1 MIRFGFIFST
11 VFFASFLMLHS
22 VKAND
27 LERFKGSI
35 NLTEHET
42 FEWNNKSCSLKLSVS
57 YVPLIKEMKTSNKYG
72 GYDKSWVSLGRSLKE
87 AGATCLSGNEKICKN
102 GLKTIL
108 EYANG
113 MYPKQKQSWQGG
125 QNNKPSLAKYAVNT
139 YLTSMA
145 VDFLA
150 IYHAK
155 IGLTNAEINST
166 DKWLRYLVKE
176 YRKPPKNKFRSDYG
190 INAINDAQNHW
201 ISSSSAVMSVG
212 SWLAD
217 EKLFSVGIKQ
227 WEKTMSTIRG
237 DGSLPHEAARGSRA
251 MWYTGLTIGK
261 LMRISETARQQGID
275 LYSKEVEGKSIHDAV
290 AFYIGA
296 IENPEI
302 IWKYA
307 KYNKSSGGKI
317 SYKKQETKQNSAG
330 IWIFPYVNL
339 FPNHENTKRLLSLSG
354 NESDYSKSVVH
365 YIRSKGENSS
375 EPQWPNRSDCFY
387 PIKN

>member
-1 MIRFGFIFST
+1 MF
-11 VFFASFLMLHS
+11 HS
-22 VKAND
+22 VEAND

-35 NLTEHET
+35 NLTEHEPL
-42 FEWNNKSCSLKLSVS
+42 EWNNKSCSLRSSVS
-57 YVPLIKEMKTSNKYG
+57 YPPLIKEMKTSKKYG
-72 GYDKSWVSLGRSLKE
+72 GYDKIWVTLGRILKE
-87 AGATCLSGNEKICKN
+87 AGASCLSGNEKNCEN

-108 EYANG
+108 EYASG
-113 MYPKQKQSWQGG
+113 MYPKQKQPWQGG
-125 QNNKPSLAKYAVNT
+125 QNKKPSLAKYAVNT

-150 IYHAK
+150 IYHK
-155 IGLTNAEINST
+155 QVGLTDAEISST
-166 DKWLRYLVKE
+166 DQWLRYLVKE
-176 YRKPPKNKFRSDYG
+176 YRKPPNNKFRSDYG

-212 SWLAD
+212 SWLGD
-217 EKLFSVGIKQ
+217 EKLFSVGLKQ
-227 WEKTMSTIRG
+227 WEKTISTIRD

-251 MWYTGLTIGK
+251 MSYTGLTIGK
-261 LMRISETARQQGID
+261 LMRIAETARQQGID
-275 LYSKEVEGKSIHDAV
+275 LYSKEVKGKSIHDAV
-290 AFYIGA
+290 AFYIRA
-296 IENPEI
+296 IENPVV

-330 IWIFPYVNL
+330 IWIFPYVHL

-354 NESDYSKSVVH
+354 NESDYSKSVVY
-365 YIRSKGENSS
+365 YISSNGAKSS

-387 PIKN
+387 PIKK

>member
-1 MIRFGFIFST
+1 MIRFVSIFST
-11 VFFASFLMLHS
+11 GLFFSLFTAHGIM
-22 VKAND
+22 ANE
-27 LERFKGSI
+27 LKRFQGSI
-35 NLTEHET
+35 NFAEHAP
-42 FEWNNKSCSLKLSVS
+42 FGRNNTSCRLRVS
-57 YVPLIKEMKTSNKYG
+57 ISYPPLIKEMNTSKKYG
-72 GYDKSWVSLGRSLKE
+72 GYDKTWVNLGRSLKD
-87 AGATCLSGNEKICKN
+87 AGATCFSGNEKVCKN

-108 EYANG
+108 QYADG
-113 MYPKQKQSWQGG
+113 PYPEQKQPWQGG
-125 QNNKPSLAKYAVNT
+125 KNKKPSLAKYAINT

-150 IYHAK
+150 IYHTK
-155 IGLTNAEINST
+155 VGLTDREISST

-176 YRKPPKNKFRSDYG
+176 YKKPPKNKFRSDYG

-217 EKLFSVGIKQ
+217 EKLFSVGLKQ
-227 WEKTMSTIRG
+227 WEKTISTIRN

-261 LMRISETARQQGID
+261 LMRIAETARQQGVD
-275 LYSKEVEGKSIHDAV
+275 LYSKEVKGKSIHDAV
-290 AFYIGA
+290 AFYIRA
-296 IENPEI
+296 IENPEL

-330 IWIFPYVNL
+330 IWIFPYIHL
-339 FPNHENTKRLLSLSG
+339 FPSHENTQRLLSLSG
-354 NESDYSKSVVH
+354 NESDYSKAVFN
-365 YIRSKGENSS
+365 YIRSNGAKSS

-387 PIKN
+387 TIK